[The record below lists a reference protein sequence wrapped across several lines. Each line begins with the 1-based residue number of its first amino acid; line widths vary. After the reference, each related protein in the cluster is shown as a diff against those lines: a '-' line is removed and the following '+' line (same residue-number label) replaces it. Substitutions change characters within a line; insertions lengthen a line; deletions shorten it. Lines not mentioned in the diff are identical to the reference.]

1 MADESVA
8 TVTKRGETVI
18 QTTLHRGVPGG
29 GEDKARFGLTVSVK
43 THRNVEEFARAMGTG
58 EASDVVL
65 IGRYWRPVGEQPL
78 MVYDSSFIASETL
91 KTDEGRAFRFDRVG
105 QPLIADDGTINIS
118 FLRLVGVSEGAG
130 VTFRVEG
137 IFSVENLRFTRDVI
151 SSACRRFYIQ
161 YMRPVDLT
169 VQIST
174 QEIQY

>member
-8 TVTKRGETVI
+8 SVIKRGETVI
-18 QTTLHRGVPGG
+18 QTTLHRGVSGN

-43 THRNVEEFARAMGTG
+43 THRNVEEFAKAMGTG
-58 EASDVVL
+58 EASDIVL
-65 IGRYWRPVGEQPL
+65 IGRYWQPVGTQPL
-78 MVYDSSFIASETL
+78 MVYDSSFIAPEAL

-105 QPLIADDGTINIS
+105 QPLIADDGTVNIS

-130 VTFRVEG
+130 VTFRVAG
-137 IFSVENLRFTRDVI
+137 IFSVDSLRFTRDMI
-151 SSACRRFYIQ
+151 SSACKKFYIH